1 MVKLSILFTLFTRT
15 SLKIQLKGKKA
26 LILTGVG
33 IMIMGIIF
41 HLQGQATLG
50 PESSFMYA
58 NPQWVTYGIQI
69 FVVGIIILGI
79 GIGLSFIKRN

>member
-1 MVKLSILFTLFTRT
+1 M
-15 SLKIQLKGKKA
+15 KGKKV
-26 LILTGVG
+26 LILTSIG

-41 HLQGQATLG
+41 HLQGQAIVG

-58 NPQWVTYGIQI
+58 NPQWITYGIQI
-69 FVVGIIILGI
+69 VVVGIIILAI